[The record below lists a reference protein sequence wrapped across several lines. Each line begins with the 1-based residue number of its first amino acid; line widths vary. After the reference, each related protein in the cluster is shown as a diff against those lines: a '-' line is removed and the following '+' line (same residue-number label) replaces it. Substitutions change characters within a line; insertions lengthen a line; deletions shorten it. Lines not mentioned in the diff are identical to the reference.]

1 MQGEIRTRFLWLD
14 GLRGISALCILV
26 YHSGLVDPRLIGWAW
41 LCVDFF
47 FCLSGFVLARSI
59 LESSQSNLGAG
70 HFLKNRIIRI
80 WPVLIIAI
88 VLQTTS
94 QILQYSKESL
104 TGNFGETKVNLA
116 HAPLTWVGAFFLL
129 QIVSGP
135 VTLFCCQ
142 LWSLSTEWWVNV
154 LFVFSR
160 IGLRTFVIY
169 FYLFAGIVCVFF
181 SGIKHDSELDWSSRV
196 VMLWAFGRTLISFS
210 IGLLIWKFSMSR
222 ESVSS
227 FSHVSVTILV
237 LISNYVTWRLFP
249 EISLLVG
256 LFSSALLVYVFSK
269 RRNPN
274 VDSIYTKIL
283 RVLGEASFGIYAY
296 QGIFLIATKQLVN
309 FGLWHFCALI
319 ILLISTFWFSTF
331 SRKYI
336 EPKLANFLRKKLK
349 S

>member
-1 MQGEIRTRFLWLD
+1 M
-14 GLRGISALCILV
+14 
-26 YHSGLVDPRLIGWAW
+26 
-41 LCVDFF
+41 
-47 FCLSGFVLARSI
+47 LARSI
-59 LESSQSNLGAG
+59 LESSQSISGVG

-88 VLQTTS
+88 VLQIAA

-104 TGNFGETKVNLA
+104 TGIFGETKVDLA
-116 HAPLTWVGAFFLL
+116 RAPLTWVGAFFLL

-135 VTLFCCQ
+135 VTLFCSQ

-169 FYLFAGIVCVFF
+169 FYLLAGVLCVLF
-181 SGIKHDSELDWSSRV
+181 SGIKYDSELDWSSRDV
-196 VMLWAFGRTLISFS
+196 LLCAFGRTLISFS
-210 IGLLIWKFSMSR
+210 AGLLIWKFSVNR

-227 FSHVSVTILV
+227 FLEVSVTTLV
-237 LISNYVTWRLFP
+237 LISNYVSWRLFP

-269 RRNPN
+269 RQNPN
-274 VDSIYTKIL
+274 VDSNYSKIL
-283 RVLGEASFGIYAY
+283 HALGEASFGIYAY
-296 QGIFLIATKQLVN
+296 QGIFLIVSKQLVN
-309 FGLWHFCALI
+309 FGLWHFCALT
-319 ILLISTFWFSTF
+319 ILVISTFWFSTF

-336 EPKLANFLRKKLK
+336 EPELANFLRKKLK
-349 S
+349 A